1 MAEVAEAAEAVVSM
15 SRVIVVVVVE
25 TLVQFYIRIQYIYAI
40 WNVCHIREGFG
51 GFRSW
56 RV

>member
-40 WNVCHIREGFG
+40 WNVCHIREGCG

>member
-1 MAEVAEAAEAVVSM
+1 MAVAVVSM

-40 WNVCHIREGFG
+40 YNVWNVREGFG